1 MTIDKS
7 LIAAAFAAAVVAGCS
22 GEPTTMTTKKLN
34 EVVQGNSSEDDRA
47 KIKAAL
53 EKNGVKGE
61 IELIEDS
68 GKSWTVEMGA
78 PPGPEGK
85 GGKKTGGLMF
95 RPAYTV
101 DKTSLKV
108 TKVGK
113 RQGSID

>member
-1 MTIDKS
+1 MTIERS
-7 LIAAAFAAAVVAGCS
+7 LVAAALAAAFVVGCS

-34 EVVQGNSSEDDRA
+34 EVAQGNSSDDDRA

-78 PPGPEGK
+78 PAGPEGK

-101 DKTSLKV
+101 DKTSFKV

-113 RQGSID
+113 KPGAID